1 VRTAISAS
9 WRARLG
15 LLQAGFAALLVTAAS
30 AAPAS
35 AQSAITLDRYSAA
48 ETTEDGFA
56 ISRPNDLGHLRFGA
70 MLHVD
75 YASDPLV
82 VELASGSADSESAAA
97 VSDELVGHLRL
108 AFGIAER
115 LVLFGG
121 LDAVFLMNGDDFVD
135 PETGGVVNL
144 ADGGG
149 LGDARF
155 GGRLRL
161 VGDNDAVASLG
172 LQLTATFPTADAAD
186 DAQRLRG
193 EESVNFLPELLFEL
207 RLAKIF
213 RVTANL
219 GVRVREN
226 VSLNS
231 AEIAD
236 TFEWGMGLTLA
247 PAESYAF
254 LVEAYGATPF
264 TEPGDRESSPIELIG
279 GMKFF
284 PGGGWALG
292 AAGGPGLQRG
302 FGSPD
307 FRVVGML
314 GWTKPVEE
322 EKAPGDRDGDGLLDA
337 DDKCP
342 GAPEDHD
349 DFKDADGCPDPDN
362 DKDGIVDRHDEC
374 PLDPEDADEF
384 QDADGCPD
392 PDNDKDGVLDAV
404 DQCALEPEDTDAFQ
418 DEDGCPDLDDDE
430 DGLFDRVDDCPRE
443 PEDKDGF
450 DDEDGCPDPDNDQDG
465 ILDDDDK
472 CPLQKGVPEQQG
484 CPNVIV
490 EDDRIVI
497 LERVEFAV
505 NKDVIL
511 KKSESILEAL
521 RETLDANS
529 QIRRVRIEGH
539 TDDKGKDKK
548 NLELSRRRAR
558 SVVRWLVAH
567 GLSASRFEAWG
578 CGETRPLQS
587 NDAELGRQANRRVEF
602 HIVDPS
608 PDVPR
613 STVGCQEAAK

>member
-1 VRTAISAS
+1 VRTATRTLLRP
-9 WRARLG
+9 WLG
-15 LLQAGFAALLVTAAS
+15 LSACALMVLAAIP
-30 AAPAS
+30 APAA
-35 AQSAITLDRYSAA
+35 AQTPGITLDRYSAA

-82 VELASGSADSESAAA
+82 VELANGSADSESASA
-97 VSDELVGHLRL
+97 VASEVVGHLRF

-115 LVLFGG
+115 LVLFAG
-121 LDAVFLMNGDDFVD
+121 LDGVFVMKGDDFPD
-135 PETGGVVNL
+135 PTTGSTVNL

-161 VGDNDAVASLG
+161 VGGNDSVASLG
-172 LQLTATFPTADAAD
+172 LQLTATFPTGDAAD

-193 EESVNFLPELLFEL
+193 EESVNFLPEALFEL
-207 RLAKIF
+207 RIAKIF
-213 RVTANL
+213 RITANL

-226 VSLNS
+226 VSVNN
-231 AEIAD
+231 AELAD
-236 TFEWGMGLTLA
+236 AFEWGLGLTLA

-254 LVEAYGATPF
+254 LVEGYGATPF
-264 TEPGDRESSPIELIG
+264 SDPGDRESSPVELIA
-279 GMKFF
+279 GMKIF
-284 PGGGWALG
+284 PGAGWALG
-292 AAGGPGLQRG
+292 AAAGPGLQRG

-307 FRVVGML
+307 FRIVGML
-314 GWTKPVEE
+314 GWTTPVEDE
-322 EKAPGDRDGDGLLDA
+322 PKLPGDRDGDGLLDP

-342 GAPEDHD
+342 GAPEDRD
-349 DFKDADGCPDPDN
+349 DFKDQDGCPDPDN

-374 PLDPEDADEF
+374 PLDAED
-384 QDADGCPD
+384 QDDFHDKDGCPD
-392 PDNDKDGVLDAV
+392 PDNDKDGVLDDV
-404 DQCALEPEDTDAFQ
+404 DQCPLKAEDTDAFQ
-418 DEDGCPDLDDDE
+418 DEDGCPDEDDDE
-430 DGLFDRVDDCPRE
+430 DGLFDRLDDCPRE
-443 PEDKDGF
+443 PEDKDAF
-450 DDEDGCPDPDNDQDG
+450 EDEDGCPDPDNDQDG
-465 ILDDDDK
+465 VLDAADK
-472 CPLQKGVPEQQG
+472 CPLQKGVPEREG

-511 KKSESILEAL
+511 KKSEGILNSL
-521 RETLDANS
+521 RETLVANT
-529 QIRRVRIEGH
+529 QILRIRVEGH
-539 TDDKGKDKK
+539 TDDKGPDKK

-558 SVVRWLVAH
+558 SVARWLITR
-567 GLSASRFEAWG
+567 GIESERLEAWG
-578 CGETRPLQS
+578 CGEARPIQS
-587 NDAELGRQANRRVEF
+587 NDAEAGRQTNRRVEF

-613 STVGCQEAAK
+613 STAGCKEATK